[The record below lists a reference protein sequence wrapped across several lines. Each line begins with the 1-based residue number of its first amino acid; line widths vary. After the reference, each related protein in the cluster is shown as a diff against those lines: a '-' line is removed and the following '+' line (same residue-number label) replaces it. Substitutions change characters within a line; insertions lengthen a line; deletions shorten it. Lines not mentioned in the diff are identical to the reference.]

1 MESKIL
7 FKNETTY
14 TQEIAMEAGDA
25 FWETQPAYKKKA
37 KKFKIIAGVLAVT
50 FVILG
55 GILIAEKG
63 FGIIPM
69 SAFVMAIMA
78 GYGFLKGESLI
89 RNSAK
94 NFQGMGT
101 KVEYGISENYFFV
114 INREYM
120 NNEEESKEEPK
131 QEAIEAPAEAEEPAL
146 EGEEPEEE
154 PEEQQE
160 TAVEPAS
167 EPVDDEDEEN
177 EYENEFLSLEELLVC
192 IVTKNLYIL
201 IWERPYYILDRAGF
215 EDGKDEEFRQFIEDK
230 VRIIEA

>member
-7 FKNETTY
+7 FKNQTTY
-14 TQEIAMEAGDA
+14 TEKIALEAGDA
-25 FWETQPAYKKKA
+25 FWEVQPAYKKKA

-55 GILIAEKG
+55 CVLIVEKG

-94 NFQGMGT
+94 NFRGMGT
-101 KVEYGISENYFFV
+101 RVEYGISENYFFV

-120 NNEEESKEEPK
+120 DSEKETE
-131 QEAIEAPAEAEEPAL
+131 QEAIEAPAEAENEGPA
-146 EGEEPEEE
+146 EESEEN
-154 PEEQQE
+154 QQEE
-160 TAVEPAS
+160 TAVEPVE
-167 EPVDDEDEEN
+167 EPAAEEDEEN
-177 EYENEFLSLEELLVC
+177 EYEDEFLSLEDLLVC
-192 IVTKNLYIL
+192 IVTENLYIL
-201 IWERPYYILDRAGF
+201 IWEEPYYILDRAGF
-215 EDGKDEEFRQFIEDK
+215 EEGRDEEFRQFIEGK

>member
-120 NNEEESKEEPK
+120 NNEEEPDEEPK
-131 QEAIEAPAEAEEPAL
+131 QEAIEAPAEEED
-146 EGEEPEEE
+146 EQTFEEPEA
-154 PEEQQE
+154 
-160 TAVEPAS
+160 AVEPAYEPDS
-167 EPVDDEDEEN
+167 EPAEEEDEEN

>member
-78 GYGFLKGESLI
+78 GYGFVKGESLI

-120 NNEEESKEEPK
+120 NNEEEPDEEPK
-131 QEAIEAPAEAEEPAL
+131 QEAIEAPAEEED
-146 EGEEPEEE
+146 EQTFEEPEA
-154 PEEQQE
+154 
-160 TAVEPAS
+160 AVEPAYGPDS
-167 EPVDDEDEEN
+167 EPAEEEDEEN
-177 EYENEFLSLEELLVC
+177 EYENEFLPLEELLVC